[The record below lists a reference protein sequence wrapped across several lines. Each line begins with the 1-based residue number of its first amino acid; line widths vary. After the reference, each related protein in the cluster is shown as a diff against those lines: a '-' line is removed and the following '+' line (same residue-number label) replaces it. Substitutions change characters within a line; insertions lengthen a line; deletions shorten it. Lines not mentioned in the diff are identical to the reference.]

1 MNKNTKLEERIKE
14 DQIASIG
21 IGAMIVFIAL
31 ILVAAVASAVIIQT
45 GEKLQ
50 QNAQQTGSDTQEEIG
65 GKINIITVWVGDQ
78 DDCDNDDIADNT
90 VGSIRDQVGDN
101 PTTDGNNDD
110 DRCITLVYE
119 LAAGSEQMTED
130 QVHWSISCVQDQGT
144 ADTSDDDMDLVY
156 GTFDG
161 FADNTNAYT
170 SSHGNPLVFHPF
182 TTMNLDTVNVDGT
195 HKFVNEGG
203 ADDINP
209 EANDDDED
217 TLNPGKVYMISL
229 KTSPD
234 SWDDNAGSA
243 EGNDGDFDDVPELFQ
258 GECNP
263 QLNEQHTLTISVV
276 GGGTTIE
283 VLSYTSVT
291 EGASVV

>member
-78 DDCDNDDIADNT
+78 SDCDAD
-90 VGSIRDQVGDN
+90 GDGD
-101 PTTDGNNDD
+101 TATAEEVDV
-110 DRCITLVYE
+110 CITLVYE

-130 QVHWSISCVQDQGT
+130 QVHWSITCL
-144 ADTSDDDMDLVY
+144 DDPNAANPNIQKVW

-161 FADNTNAYT
+161 FPAGNAGAY
-170 SSHGNPLVFHPF
+170 VA
-182 TTMNLDTVNVDGT
+182 TTTIPDDQMNLDTVNVDGSQ
-195 HKFVNEGG
+195 KFSDN
-203 ADDINP
+203 D
-209 EANDDDED
+209 ANGFDAGDDDED
-217 TLNPGKVYMISL
+217 TLNPGQVYMISL
-229 KTSPD
+229 KTQPD
-234 SWDDNAGSA
+234 VQEAAG
-243 EGNDGDFDDVPELFQ
+243 GGDLNSNGVSDVVGQNQ

-263 QLNEQHTLTISVV
+263 SLNEQHSMTISVV
-276 GGGTTIE
+276 GGGTTVEI
-283 VLSYTSVT
+283 LSYTSTT
-291 EGASVV
+291 EGAQVV

>member
-78 DDCDNDDIADNT
+78 SDCDGDGDADTDTDDEVD
-90 VGSIRDQVGDN
+90 V
-101 PTTDGNNDD
+101 
-110 DRCITLVYE
+110 CITLVYE

-130 QVHWSISCVQDQGT
+130 QVHWSITCL
-144 ADTSDDDMDLVY
+144 DDPNAVSPNLQKIW

-161 FADNTNAYT
+161 FATDLNAYQAAGT
-170 SSHGNPLVFHPF
+170 TPT
-182 TTMNLDTVNVDGT
+182 TTMNLDTVNVDGSQ
-195 HKFVNEGG
+195 KFVNEGG
-203 ADDINP
+203 ADDVNP
-209 EANDDDED
+209 ELNDDDED
-217 TLNPGKVYMISL
+217 TLNPGQVYMISL
-229 KTSPD
+229 KTASDAQEANTGGD
-234 SWDDNAGSA
+234 SD
-243 EGNDGDFDDVPELFQ
+243 GNGNSDVPEQAQ

-263 QLNEQHTLTISVV
+263 TLNEQHSLTISVV
-276 GGGTTIE
+276 GGGTTVEI
-283 VLSYTSVT
+283 LSYTST
-291 EGASVV
+291 DEGAQVV